1 MENYNWEFVH
11 DTIDNTDTY
20 IESMTNGTFIDD
32 EYYEEDNNKWQTY
45 YEEISEE
52 IEY

>member
-1 MENYNWEFVH
+1 MENYNWEFVN
-11 DTIDNTDTY
+11 DNIDNTDNY

-32 EYYEEDNNKWQTY
+32 EYYSEDNNQWQTY